1 MSKLNDFFEKLG
13 SDAALME
20 AYKKDPEGVLKANG
34 LNEEEIQAVISSDM
48 DKLKLLSGDMT
59 NARSYLLITNP
70 NDSK

>member
-1 MSKLNDFFEKLG
+1 MSKLSDFFEKLG
-13 SDAALME
+13 ADAALME
-20 AYKKDPEGVLKANG
+20 AYKNDPEGVMKTSG
-34 LNEEEIQAVISSDM
+34 LIEQEIEAVISGDI

>member
-34 LNEEEIQAVISSDM
+34 LNEEEIQAVMSSDM